1 VNSSNLSDSDG
12 GRRTFSEHPSS
23 RGAAS
28 LRRTWRSR
36 RSYWSP
42 EWVRACVVVMAF
54 TFLGWIG
61 RLHDSVGDDRED
73 FKDE

>member
-1 VNSSNLSDSDG
+1 
-12 GRRTFSEHPSS
+12 
-23 RGAAS
+23 
-28 LRRTWRSR
+28 
-36 RSYWSP
+36 
-42 EWVRACVVVMAF
+42 VVVMAF